1 MRFLNLLG
9 LFLTILC
16 SLLEIETSRIHLG
29 KVTEAIAKNT
39 DKPFVS
45 SYDRS
50 SKSIQRFKKQPKRNH
65 YRETEPVGNYY
76 ESTNLA
82 LKNNKVVNNNNPK
95 LGSNKVANVTPQ
107 VTARNRLNKV
117 ANVTPQVTAR
127 NRLNKV
133 ANVTP
138 QVTARNRL
146 NTNKKNNPI
155 KQAENKQANRS
166 NSNPKGK
173 LGFKPVAQA

>member
-9 LFLTILC
+9 LILTILC
-16 SLLEIETSRIHLG
+16 SLLEIEASRIHLG
-29 KVTEAIAKNT
+29 KVAEAIAKNT

-50 SKSIQRFKKQPKRNH
+50 SQSIQRFKKQPRRNH
-65 YRETEPVGNYY
+65 YREREPVGNYY

-82 LKNNKVVNNNNPK
+82 LKNNKVVNNNNNPK
-95 LGSNKVANVTPQ
+95 L

-117 ANVTPQVTAR
+117 ANVA
-127 NRLNKV
+127 
-133 ANVTP
+133 P

-166 NSNPKGK
+166 NSKPKEK